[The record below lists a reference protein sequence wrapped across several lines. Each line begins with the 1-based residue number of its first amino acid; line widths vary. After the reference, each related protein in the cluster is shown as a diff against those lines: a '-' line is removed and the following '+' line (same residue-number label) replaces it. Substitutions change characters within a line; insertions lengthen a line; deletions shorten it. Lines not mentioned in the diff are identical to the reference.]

1 MKNSSWITMPEISMY
16 IKVSFVTLKW
26 PLDVSARVIWH
37 KLFVLTVNAIHARAA
52 EIRSYKLGITVGG
65 INYFMSGEFLLVSD
79 SKQTGCVAGF

>member
-16 IKVSFVTLKW
+16 IKVSFVPLKW
-26 PLDVSARVIWH
+26 PLAVSARVIWH

-65 INYFMSGEFLLVSD
+65 EFLLISD

>member
-1 MKNSSWITMPEISMY
+1 MNYNAGDYYVYKGKLCPPE
-16 IKVSFVTLKW
+16 VTLGCF
-26 PLDVSARVIWH
+26 RVIWH

>member
-1 MKNSSWITMPEISMY
+1 M
-16 IKVSFVTLKW
+16 
-26 PLDVSARVIWH
+26 
-37 KLFVLTVNAIHARAA
+37 LTVNAIHVRAA